1 MMRNRSW
8 DFWPLSLNIISTPF
22 SNPFSSDIAIVH
34 ILVHW
39 KVSLNSLFFLWF
51 GLHNQTSLLIVLPV
65 QIYSWFPLVNLVFKL
80 LYSATTKLQFI
91 YISSL
96 IFYIYITDMIYLYYL
111 HTSHYVFKR
120 CFLLLF
126 WTYL

>member
-51 GLHNQTSLLIVLPV
+51 RLHNQTSLLMLLPV
-65 QIYSWFPLVNLVFKL
+65 QIYSCFPLVNLVFKL

-91 YISSL
+91 SISSF
-96 IFYIYITDMIYLYYL
+96 IFYTIDMIYLYYL